1 MWLALLISLS
11 ITRLI
16 KDCLIYI
23 YKKAYPT
30 IASNAIELKRNTTP
44 LVVDVQ
50 LMNPS
55 DIETRQEFGHFEA
68 GTVLSGKRKGAKCR
82 DFCGTEKL
90 FDDLKDFMDT
100 IVNP

>member
-1 MWLALLISLS
+1 
-11 ITRLI
+11 
-16 KDCLIYI
+16 
-23 YKKAYPT
+23 
-30 IASNAIELKRNTTP
+30 
-44 LVVDVQ
+44 
-50 LMNPS
+50 MNPS

>member
-68 GTVLSGKRKGAKCR
+68 VQCFLVSARGQNVATFVERKSC
-82 DFCGTEKL
+82 L
-90 FDDLKDFMDT
+90 T
-100 IVNP
+100 I